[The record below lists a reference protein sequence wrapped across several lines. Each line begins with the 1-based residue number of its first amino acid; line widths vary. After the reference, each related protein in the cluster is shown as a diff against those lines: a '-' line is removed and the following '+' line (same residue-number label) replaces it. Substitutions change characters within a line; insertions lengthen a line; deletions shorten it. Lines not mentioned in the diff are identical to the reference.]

1 MDNNTTKPYLDRM
14 IDEEKQLGERI
25 EKLRVFILKNDL
37 FHSLSQQKKNLMK
50 GQLHAM
56 MLYQHFLRERINLED
71 SNALAESYN
80 NA

>member
-1 MDNNTTKPYLDRM
+1 M

>member
-1 MDNNTTKPYLDRM
+1 MDNNTTKTYLDRM